1 MPDQAEKVGMKIK
14 SQARSQ
20 TIQIVPLTEALK
32 LRLLLVGE
40 LIRLGRHIGFGFWKC
55 SEIKIIFQSILV
67 WFQGISFGK

>member
-1 MPDQAEKVGMKIK
+1 MPDQAEKAGMKIK

-40 LIRLGRHIGFGFWKC
+40 LIRLGRHIGFWKC